1 MNQDIHAPAK
11 ERPQETLPVALLLI
25 LAAGMLDAYTY
36 VAHGGV
42 FANAMTGNLVI
53 MTVRLAQ
60 GQWAQAPP
68 FLAPIAA
75 YIAGVA
81 VAHAI
86 KEKPLRSLIR
96 YPARFS
102 LALEVAFLVVVAFLP
117 KTVPDMAIVTGIA
130 FVAAVQ
136 GTNFTRIGGFAFTSV
151 TTSAN
156 LRHFTESAMTALVF
170 GGGGHAHREMR
181 FFAAVCLC
189 FFAGAV
195 LGALATCRFGHAAV
209 WLPVVS
215 LSAALMLCL
224 PWNKPLHRLMG
235 LN

>member
-1 MNQDIHAPAK
+1 MNEDVRTPTN

-36 VAHGGV
+36 VTRGGV
-42 FANAMTGNLVI
+42 FANAMTGNLVV
-53 MTVRLAQ
+53 MTVHLARQ
-60 GQWAQAPP
+60 DWDKALP
-68 FLAPIAA
+68 FLAPLAA

-81 VAHAI
+81 VAHAV
-86 KEKPLRSLIR
+86 KEKPLRGLVR

-102 LALEVAFLVVVAFLP
+102 LAVEVAFLVVVAFLP
-117 KTVPDMAIVTGIA
+117 ASVPDMTVVVGIA

-136 GTNFTRIGGFAFTSV
+136 GTSFTRIGKFAFTSV

-156 LRHFTESAMTALVF
+156 LRRATEALMAALVF
-170 GGGGHAHREMR
+170 RGGKRSHREMV

-189 FFAGAV
+189 FF
-195 LGALATCRFGHAAV
+195 LGAASGAFVTLRFGHAAV
-209 WLPVVS
+209 WLPTIV
-215 LSAALMLCL
+215 LTGALVLCL
-224 PWNKPLHRLMG
+224 PWNRRLHRFLG